1 MSMAQPNPDR
11 LVDSLRRENVHLR
24 ARLERLQNVENQHRK
39 IEERILRMAELVE
52 SSEDAIIG
60 KNLDGVVE
68 SWNRSAQRVYGYSAE
83 DMIGKPMALLLP
95 PDRPDEESSI
105 LRKIQS
111 GERVEHFET
120 VRRRKD
126 GELICVSLTIS
137 PIRGQDGRI
146 VGASHIARDI
156 SERKKLEEQLRQ
168 TQKLESLGVLAGGIA
183 HDFNNLLT
191 GILGNA
197 SLALEAVPS
206 GDPSE
211 KYLSDVIRAAESAAD
226 LTRQLLAYAG
236 KGRFITEHVDLSRMV
251 REISGL
257 IQSSIQR
264 SVRLRLDLM
273 PDLPPIEADAGQI
286 QQIVMNLVINAAEA
300 IGEERPGTVYLSTRT
315 QEVDEDYIRT
325 AFQGENLAPGKYVSL
340 EVHDTG
346 CGMDRETMARIFD
359 PFFTTKFTGRGLGLA
374 AVMGIV
380 RGHKGALRVYSTPGQ
395 GSTFKV
401 LFPAAAG
408 TRPSAP
414 VREAGLFRGTE
425 TVLVVDDEDIV
436 RQAARNALERYG
448 YTVRTAQDGAEA
460 VEIFSRD
467 AGRIGLVLLDLTM
480 PFMAGE
486 EALAKLRAVSPDVRV
501 LLSSGFNEVEAVRR
515 FIGKGLAGFI
525 QKPYSAVDLAR
536 RVRQALDE
544 PVARRL
550 AG

>member
-1 MSMAQPNPDR
+1 MSAPQPNFGYLFD
-11 LVDSLRRENVHLR
+11 LLRREN
-24 ARLERLQNVENQHRK
+24 ARLRSRVARLQTAEKERGDS
-39 IEERILRMAELVE
+39 EESVRRMAEIVE

-60 KNLDGVVE
+60 KNLEGVVQ
-68 SWNRSAQRVYGYSAE
+68 SWNHAAQRVYGYSAA
-83 DMIGKPMALLLP
+83 DMIGQPMRLLLP
-95 PDRPDEESSI
+95 PDRPDEESAI
-105 LRKIQS
+105 LRQIQS

-126 GELICVSLTIS
+126 GKLIHVSLTIS
-137 PIRGQDGRI
+137 PIRNRDGRV

-156 SERKKLEEQLRQ
+156 SERKLLEEQLRQ

-197 SLALEAVPS
+197 SLALETIAP

-211 KYLSDVIRAAESAAD
+211 RFLTDVIRAAESAAD

-236 KGRFITEHVDLSRMV
+236 KGRFVTEYVDLSQLV
-251 REISGL
+251 RDIGGL
-257 IQSSIQR
+257 IQSSSHR
-264 SVRLRLDLM
+264 SVLLQFDLA
-273 PDLPPIEADAGQI
+273 PSLPPIEADAGQI
-286 QQIVMNLVINAAEA
+286 QQIVMNLVINGAEA
-300 IGEERPGTVYLSTRT
+300 IGEDRQGTVLLSTRT
-315 QEVDEDYIRT
+315 QDVDEDYVRT
-325 AFQGENLAPGKYVSL
+325 AFAGEDLPPGRYVAL

-346 CGMDRETMARIFD
+346 CGMDPDTMARIFD

-380 RGHKGALRVYSTPGQ
+380 RGHRGALRVYSTPGQ

-408 TRPSAP
+408 VRPQEPA
-414 VREAGLFRGTE
+414 RESRDLRGTE
-425 TVLVVDDEDIV
+425 TILVVDDEDIV
-436 RQAARNALERYG
+436 RQTARNALERYG
-448 YTVRTAQDGAEA
+448 YTVRSARDGAEA
-460 VEIFSRD
+460 VDIFAREI
-467 AGRIGLVLLDLTM
+467 GRIDLVLLDLTM
-480 PFMAGE
+480 PVMAGE
-486 EALAKLRAVSPDVRV
+486 EALRNLRALAPGVKV

-525 QKPYSAVDLAR
+525 QKPYAATDLAQR
-536 RVRQALDE
+536 IRQALDE
-544 PVARRL
+544 R